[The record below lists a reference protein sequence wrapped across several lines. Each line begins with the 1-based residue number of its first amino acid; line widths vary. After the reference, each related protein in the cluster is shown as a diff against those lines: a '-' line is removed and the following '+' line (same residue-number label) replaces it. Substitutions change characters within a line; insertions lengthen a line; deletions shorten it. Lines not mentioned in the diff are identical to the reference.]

1 MNEDKSGDLF
11 HLQLTDNQR
20 LDWLRLIRT
29 DGVGPRMFQ
38 SLINRFG
45 GAGPALEAL
54 PELAKRG
61 GRHLT
66 PYSRAKAEDELD
78 RLTRGGAQLLMRG
91 DAHYPDLLGMI
102 EAAPPVITVKGDV
115 ALLKRRLVAI
125 VGSRN
130 ASAVGLKMA
139 EQLAQDLGRT
149 GYVLVSGLA
158 RGIDGKVHQRS
169 LTTGTIAVLAGG
181 IDHIY
186 PSEHAGLH
194 RIIGE
199 QGLLVTEMPFG
210 WEPRGR
216 DFPRRNRIISGLS
229 CAVIV
234 VEAAE
239 RSGSLITARFAS
251 EQGREVMAVPG
262 SPLDPRAAGT
272 NGLIREGAT
281 LITDAAQV
289 DEAIRVMTGEHRWH
303 PHHMREAQASEEALW
318 DEIDYLAGEVSAPTM
333 IRETPETPYRGG
345 VPEPLAGSPQ
355 IDSQAGLL
363 SLLGPSPVA
372 IDDLVRLSGLSA
384 RQTSQILLDLELEG
398 RLIRHGGQL
407 VSLRSKGDQIIKQP

>member
-1 MNEDKSGDLF
+1 MNEDKTEDLF
-11 HLQLTDNQR
+11 SLQLTDRQR

-29 DGVGPRMFQ
+29 EGVGPRMFQ
-38 SLINRFG
+38 TLINRFG
-45 GAGPALEAL
+45 GAGPALDAL

-61 GRHLT
+61 GRQIT
-66 PYSRAKAEDELD
+66 PYSQARAEDEIA
-78 RLTRGGAQLLMRG
+78 RLARFGGQLLMRG
-91 DAHYPDLLGMI
+91 DAQYPELLKMI
-102 EAAPPVITVKGDV
+102 EAAPPVISVKGDLT
-115 ALLKRRLVAI
+115 LLKRRLVAI

-130 ASAVGLKMA
+130 ASGVGLKMA
-139 EQLAQDLGRT
+139 EQLVQDLGRM

-158 RGIDGKVHQRS
+158 RGIDGRVHLRS
-169 LTTGTIAVLAGG
+169 LHSGAIAVLAGG
-181 IDHIY
+181 IEHIY
-186 PSEHAGLH
+186 PAEHHDLH
-194 RIIGE
+194 RMIGE
-199 QGLLVTEMPFG
+199 QGVLVSEMPLG

-239 RSGSLITARFAS
+239 RSGSLITARFAT

-262 SPLDPRAAGT
+262 SPLDPRATGT

-281 LITDAAQV
+281 LITNAEQV
-289 DEAIRVMTGEHRWH
+289 DEAIRAMTGEDRWH
-303 PHHMREAQASEEALW
+303 PHHMREALAIDEPLW

-345 VPEPLAGSPQ
+345 VPEQSAGSPQ
-355 IDSQAGLL
+355 IDIQAGLL
-363 SLLGPSPVA
+363 SLLGPAPIA
-372 IDDLVRLSGLSA
+372 IDDLVRLSGCSA

-407 VSLRSKGDQIIKQP
+407 VSLRGETD

>member
-1 MNEDKSGDLF
+1 MNEDTTGDLF
-11 HLQLTDNQR
+11 QLQLTDNQR

-29 DGVGPRMFQ
+29 DGIGPRMFQ

-45 GAGPALEAL
+45 GAGPALDAL

-61 GRHLT
+61 GRQLV
-66 PYSRAKAEDELD
+66 PYSRAKAEDELE
-78 RLTRGGAQLLMRG
+78 RLTRSGGHLLMRG
-91 DAHYPDLLGMI
+91 DAHYPDLLTMI
-102 EAAPPVITVKGDV
+102 EAAPPVITVKGDLS
-115 ALLKRRLVAI
+115 LLKRRLVAI

-139 EQLAQDLGRT
+139 EQLAQDLGRM

-169 LTTGTIAVLAGG
+169 LATGTIAVLAGG

-186 PSEHAGLH
+186 PSEHAELH
-194 RIIGE
+194 RFIGE

-239 RSGSLITARFAS
+239 RSGSLITARFAT

-272 NGLIREGAT
+272 NDLIREGAT
-281 LITDAAQV
+281 LITNAGQV
-289 DEAIRVMTGEHRWH
+289 DEAIKVMSGEDRWH
-303 PHHMREAQASEEALW
+303 PHHMREAQALDEPLW
-318 DEIDYLAGEVSAPTM
+318 DEIDYLAGDVSAPTM

-345 VPEPLAGSPQ
+345 VPEPFAGSPQ
-355 IDSQAGLL
+355 IDIRAGLL
-363 SLLGPSPVA
+363 SLLGPAPVA
-372 IDDLVRLSGLSA
+372 IDDLVRLSGCSA

-407 VSLRSKGDQIIKQP
+407 VSLRGEAD

>member
-1 MNEDKSGDLF
+1 
-11 HLQLTDNQR
+11 
-20 LDWLRLIRT
+20 
-29 DGVGPRMFQ
+29 
-38 SLINRFG
+38 
-45 GAGPALEAL
+45 
-54 PELAKRG
+54 
-61 GRHLT
+61 
-66 PYSRAKAEDELD
+66 
-78 RLTRGGAQLLMRG
+78 
-91 DAHYPDLLGMI
+91 
-102 EAAPPVITVKGDV
+102 
-115 ALLKRRLVAI
+115 
-125 VGSRN
+125 
-130 ASAVGLKMA
+130 MA
-139 EQLAQDLGRT
+139 DQLAQDLGRM

-169 LTTGTIAVLAGG
+169 LATGTIAVLAGG

-186 PSEHAGLH
+186 PSEHAELH

-210 WEPRGR
+210 WEPRGQ

-239 RSGSLITARFAS
+239 RSGSLITARFAT

-262 SPLDPRAAGT
+262 SPLDPRATGT

-281 LITDAAQV
+281 LITNAEQV
-289 DEAIRVMTGEHRWH
+289 DEAINVMSGEDRWH
-303 PHHMREAQASEEALW
+303 PHQMREALVIDEPLW

-345 VPEPLAGSPQ
+345 VPGQSAGSPR
-355 IDSQAGLL
+355 IDIQAGLL
-363 SLLGPSPVA
+363 SLLGPAPIA
-372 IDDLVRLSGLSA
+372 IDDLVRLSGCSA

-407 VSLRSKGDQIIKQP
+407 VSLRGETD

>member
-1 MNEDKSGDLF
+1 MNDKVLGDLF
-11 HLQLTDNQR
+11 QLQLTENQR

-38 SLINRFG
+38 TLINRFG

-54 PELAKRG
+54 PELARRG
-61 GRHLT
+61 GRHLV
-66 PYSRAKAEDELD
+66 PCPQDKAEAEMD
-78 RLTRGGAQLLMRG
+78 RLARFGGQFLMLG
-91 DAHYPDLLGMI
+91 DPLYPDLLAQI
-102 EAAPPVITVKGDV
+102 DAAPPIITVKGD
-115 ALLKRRLVAI
+115 ASLLKRRLVAI

-139 EQLAQDLGRT
+139 EQLALGLGRM

-158 RGIDGKVHQRS
+158 RGIDGQVHQRS
-169 LTTGTIAVLAGG
+169 LQTGTVAVLAGG

-186 PSEHAGLH
+186 PSEHGELY
-194 RIIGE
+194 RNIGE
-199 QGLLVTEMPFG
+199 QGLLVSEMPFG

-216 DFPRRNRIISGLS
+216 DFPRRNRIISGLCS
-229 CAVIV
+229 AVIV

-239 RSGSLITARFAS
+239 RSGSLITARFAT

-281 LITDAAQV
+281 LVTSAEQV
-289 DEAIRVMTGEHRWH
+289 DEAVKTMHGEHNWH
-303 PHHMREAQASEEALW
+303 PHHIRETAGHNPEPLW
-318 DEIDYLAGEVSAPTM
+318 DEIDYLAGEVSAPTV

-345 VPEPLAGSPQ
+345 EPVSDAGSPQ
-355 IDSQAGLL
+355 SDMQAGLV
-363 SLLGPSPVA
+363 SLLGPAPIA
-372 IDDLVRLSGLSA
+372 IDDLVRLSGCSA
-384 RQTSQILLDLELEG
+384 RQASQILLDLELSG

-407 VSLRSKGDQIIKQP
+407 VSLRDSSL

>member
-1 MNEDKSGDLF
+1 MNEDTIGDLF
-11 HLQLTDNQR
+11 QLQLTDNQR

-45 GAGPALEAL
+45 GAGPALDAL

-61 GRHLT
+61 GRQLV
-66 PYSRAKAEDELD
+66 PYSRAKAEDELE
-78 RLTRGGAQLLMRG
+78 RLTRSGGQLLMRG
-91 DAHYPDLLGMI
+91 EAQYPDLLSMI
-102 EAAPPVITVKGDV
+102 EAAPPIITVKGDLS
-115 ALLKRRLVAI
+115 LLKRRLVAI

-139 EQLAQDLGRT
+139 DQLAQDLGRM

-169 LTTGTIAVLAGG
+169 LATGTIAVLAGG

-186 PSEHAGLH
+186 PSEHAELH

-210 WEPRGR
+210 WEPRGQ

-239 RSGSLITARFAS
+239 RSGSLITARFAT

-262 SPLDPRAAGT
+262 SPLDPRATGT

-281 LITDAAQV
+281 LITNAEQV
-289 DEAIRVMTGEHRWH
+289 DEAIKVMSGEDRWH
-303 PHHMREAQASEEALW
+303 PHQMREALVIDEPLW

-345 VPEPLAGSPQ
+345 VPGQSAGSPQ
-355 IDSQAGLL
+355 IDIQASLL
-363 SLLGPSPVA
+363 SLVGPAPIA
-372 IDDLVRLSGLSA
+372 IDDLVRLSGCSA

-407 VSLRSKGDQIIKQP
+407 VSLRGETD

>member
-1 MNEDKSGDLF
+1 VNGQDDTDLF
-11 HLQLTDNQR
+11 SLQLSDKQR

-29 DGVGPRMFQ
+29 DGVGPRMFR

-54 PELAKRG
+54 PELARRG
-61 GRHLT
+61 GRDLT
-66 PYSRAKAEDELD
+66 PYPLARAEKELERLSRYGGQFLMLGDPLYPEL
-78 RLTRGGAQLLMRG
+78 LAQI
-91 DAHYPDLLGMI
+91 D
-102 EAAPPVITVKGDV
+102 AAPPLISVKGDLG
-115 ALLKRRLVAI
+115 LLKRRMVAI

-139 EQLAQDLGRT
+139 EQLAQGLARL

-158 RGIDGKVHQRS
+158 RGIDGQVHHRT
-169 LTTGTIAVLAGG
+169 LATGTVAVLAGG
-181 IDHIY
+181 VEHVY
-186 PSEHAGLH
+186 PSEHKDLH
-194 RIIGE
+194 RQISE
-199 QGLLVTEMPFG
+199 QGVLVSEMPFG

-216 DFPRRNRIISGLS
+216 DFPRRNRIISGLA

-239 RSGSLITARFAS
+239 RSGSLITARFAT

-281 LITDAAQV
+281 LITSAEQV
-289 DEAIRVMTGEHRWH
+289 DEAIKSMSGEDNWH
-303 PHHMREAQASEEALW
+303 PHHIRETADEAEPLW
-318 DEIDYLAGEVSAPTM
+318 DEIDYLNENVSAPTM
-333 IRETPETPYRGG
+333 IRETPETSYRGG
-345 VPEPLAGSPQ
+345 EPDNVARSPQ
-355 IDSQAGLL
+355 TDIQAGLL
-363 SLLGPSPVA
+363 SLMGPAPIA
-372 IDDLVRLSGLSA
+372 IDDLVRLSGSTA
-384 RQTSQILLDLELEG
+384 RETSQFLLDLELDG

-407 VSLRSKGDQIIKQP
+407 VSLKSDSP